1 MPEGVP
7 GGERRRLLRRRRTL
21 GGIEKGSC
29 GSGRSLRAPILC
41 GARVITTACFLV
53 GRLVWE
59 SKDAADK
66 TENIPIV
73 RIAAQADS
81 TSRDDGSRDARGDTP
96 PDVQRLLD
104 QYGDPQCSDFET
116 QQQAQAVFELDQIL
130 FGDALDPDV
139 NGASLATSSSTTKT
153 RKAET
158 AQKAKVQKILYS
170 KPAAPLKDLSPL
182 CRTADAPRN
191 SQAEKGDRCYPASV
205 G

>member
-1 MPEGVP
+1 M
-7 GGERRRLLRRRRTL
+7 
-21 GGIEKGSC
+21 
-29 GSGRSLRAPILC
+29 
-41 GARVITTACFLV
+41 
-53 GRLVWE
+53 
-59 SKDAADK
+59 
-66 TENIPIV
+66 

-158 AQKAKVQKILYS
+158 AQKANVQKILYS

-182 CRTADAPRN
+182 CRTKRATGVIQHRSARGASFLESLHTHRDGATAAKYYIDMP
-191 SQAEKGDRCYPASV
+191 SQRALRRGGRSAWWFWGQS
-205 G
+205 GRGIAG